1 MQGRP
6 TALTEHIIM
15 DRVRTL
21 FHCQRVVT
29 AREQHDPTA
38 LGGYHYHIA
47 IHCSDASKNTAIRR
61 RIRQAPRKPPVA
73 VAD

>member
-15 DRVRTL
+15 PAKKK
-21 FHCQRVVT
+21 VVT

-47 IHCSDASKNTAIRR
+47 IHCSDASKNTAHKIVGAVFDRPR
-61 RIRQAPRKPPVA
+61 ESRQLPHYTVA
-73 VAD
+73 E